1 MRIAGKMLLLTSIPA
16 LLLVSG
22 CRRSRLTPSRRGP
35 HIVRSAPTWG
45 PETEGLQ
52 LRLRPTRRVWSA
64 DETITFKLDIRN
76 QGKRLFAF
84 NAAEPIEPDRLSVD
98 DRWRRWPGSRA
109 VARMRPLGS
118 GDELADLTL
127 VLSSSA
133 GPSPASGRRR
143 LRIALVLEG
152 VEVVSNEV
160 AVDITA
166 AP

>member
-1 MRIAGKMLLLTSIPA
+1 MIKVGKTFLLASILA

-22 CRRSRLTPSRRGP
+22 CRRSSLAPSRRAP
-35 HIVRSAPTWG
+35 RIVRLVPSWG

-98 DRWRRWPGSRA
+98 DRWRRWPE
-109 VARMRPLGS
+109 ARTAAKMRPLGP
-118 GDELADLTL
+118 GAELADLTL
-127 VLSSSA
+127 ALSPLTSV
-133 GPSPASGRRR
+133 SPAPGRHS
-143 LRIALVLEG
+143 LRVALILEG
-152 VEVVSNEV
+152 VEAVSNEV
-160 AVDITA
+160 AVEITA